1 MWGCASAS
9 ASAKY
14 LANVL
19 CALHNTLSQVYPGS
33 VRVTRDDIA
42 EVGQNMAPLDNPRK
56 KGNLKAMMSCAII
69 IILCAFCSTS

>member
-1 MWGCASAS
+1 MVCGCAS

-42 EVGQNMAPLDNPRK
+42 EVG
-56 KGNLKAMMSCAII
+56 
-69 IILCAFCSTS
+69 